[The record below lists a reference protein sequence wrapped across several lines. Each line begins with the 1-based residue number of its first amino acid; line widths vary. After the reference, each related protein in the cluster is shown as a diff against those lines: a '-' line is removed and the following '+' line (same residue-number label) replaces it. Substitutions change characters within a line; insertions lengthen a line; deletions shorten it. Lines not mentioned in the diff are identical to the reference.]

1 MAGAK
6 EPFAKVAA
14 ALDANRKVRRAGR
27 DGRDV
32 YLWVLRQVA
41 QRDSDGEIPADD
53 LRDAEYLAW
62 QLMCSE
68 DEARAGVARAVEARL
83 IAFDGD
89 ICMVVGWN
97 EEWGRRPLTPAQR
110 AARYRNNH
118 KDTSSNGTGADSA
131 SRTESDRHVDSDA
144 SRRRGE
150 ERRVEEKRGEETRA
164 ATPAPAPLEL
174 ESPGP
179 KRKTRVPKVRAPAP
193 PAVETSLPEDWTP
206 TAEHVARARA
216 SGLDIAREADLFR
229 AKCADKQRTSASW
242 NGAFTTWL
250 IKAPDFARGM
260 SPSANPSAAANR
272 PRKILIA

>member
-14 ALDANRKVRRAGR
+14 ALDANRKIRRAGR

-53 LRDAEYLAW
+53 LQDAEYLAW

-68 DEARAGVARAVEARL
+68 DEARAGVARAVDARL
-83 IAFDGD
+83 ISFDGGV
-89 ICMVVGWN
+89 CMVVGWN

-110 AARYRNNH
+110 AARYRQNH
-118 KDTSSNGTGADSA
+118 RDTPENSSGADSA
-131 SRTESDRHVDSDA
+131 SRTESDRHFDSDA

-150 ERRVEEKRGEETRA
+150 ESRGEKKRGEETRA
-164 ATPAPAPLEL
+164 ATPALAPLALEL
-174 ESPGP
+174 ESPGTA
-179 KRKTRVPKVRAPAP
+179 KRRAPKVRAPAP

-206 TAEHVARARA
+206 TAEHVARART

-260 SPSANPSAAANR
+260 SPTANHSAAR
-272 PRKILIA
+272 PPRKILTA